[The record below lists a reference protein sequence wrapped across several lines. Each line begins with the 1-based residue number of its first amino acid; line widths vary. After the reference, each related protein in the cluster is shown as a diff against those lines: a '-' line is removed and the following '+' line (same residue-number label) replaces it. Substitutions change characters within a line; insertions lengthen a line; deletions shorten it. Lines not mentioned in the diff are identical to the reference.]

1 MILEREDWEEPGCC
15 FRPDT
20 AAHEVH
26 PGEGHYPIM
35 EAIEEDDRLIAMD
48 AAKEAGEHLER
59 CLKQFE
65 AAGDWG
71 AQITILN
78 EMMGFY
84 RNQGEEQ
91 KGLESVKK
99 GIALV
104 QEHRMA
110 DSTSGGTTFLN
121 AATTLKAFG
130 RAKEALPYYEQ
141 TMRAYGQSLDPGDYR
156 FGGLFNNMA
165 LAFEDLGEYPRAEA
179 YYRKAMDIMERL
191 KPGSILEIAVTW
203 VNLAVLY
210 EKWGHEDEIDGCL
223 QKAIE
228 GFRSEEVLRDGYYAF
243 NCRKCADTFGHFGYF
258 RIRQELSRAAEE
270 IYEEIRRREADDL

>member
-1 MILEREDWEEPGCC
+1 
-15 FRPDT
+15 
-20 AAHEVH
+20 
-26 PGEGHYPIM
+26 
-35 EAIEEDDRLIAMD
+35 
-48 AAKEAGEHLER
+48 
-59 CLKQFE
+59 
-65 AAGDWG
+65 
-71 AQITILN
+71 
-78 EMMGFY
+78 
-84 RNQGEEQ
+84 
-91 KGLESVKK
+91 
-99 GIALV
+99 
-104 QEHRMA
+104 MA
-110 DSTSGGTTFLN
+110 DSASGGTTFLN

-210 EKWGHEDEIDGCL
+210 EKWDHEDEIDGCL

-228 GFRSEEVLRDGYYAF
+228 GFHSEEVLRDGYYAF
-243 NCRKCADTFGHFGYF
+243 NCANARIPSAILDISASGRSF
-258 RIRQELSRAAEE
+258 RGRL
-270 IYEEIRRREADDL
+270 RRSMGRSQAGGG